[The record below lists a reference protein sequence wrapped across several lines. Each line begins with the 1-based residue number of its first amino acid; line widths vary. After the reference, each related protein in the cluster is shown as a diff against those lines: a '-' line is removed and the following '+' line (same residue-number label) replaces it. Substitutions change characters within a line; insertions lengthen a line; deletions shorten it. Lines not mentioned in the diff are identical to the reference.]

1 MSVQQINTS
10 ESSYNTEKF
19 ITVKKNDKNK
29 KKQTEPS
36 TGLQN
41 PSKKLKLFRLKYAR
55 TNLNIL
61 MRTTQ
66 SAITYLKLTIEIVEQ
81 GVKYVQS

>member
-10 ESSYNTEKF
+10 ESNYNTEKF
-19 ITVKKNDKNK
+19 ITVKENDKNK

-41 PSKKLKLFRLKYAR
+41 SSKKLKLFRLKYAR